1 MDAVV
6 KISPKGQV
14 TIPKRFRNLLKT
26 DVVRFRLVGDKIV
39 IEPVEDLGGVFRNY
53 AKKGLSYEEERGEAW
68 QKVADEY
75 RDLS

>member
-1 MDAVV
+1 MNAVV
-6 KISPKGQV
+6 KIISKGQV

-26 DVVRFRLVGDKIV
+26 NVVRFRLIEGRIV

-53 AKKGLSYEEERGEAW
+53 AKKKLSYEKERERAW

>member
-6 KISPKGQV
+6 KITSKGQV

-26 DVVRFRLVGDKIV
+26 NVVRFRLIEGRIV
-39 IEPVEDLGGVFRNY
+39 IESVEDLGGVFRNY
-53 AKKGLSYEEERGEAW
+53 AKKKLSYEEERERAW
-68 QKVADEY
+68 EKVADEY